1 MLIFVLQNQKKGRIT
16 MQSDRKPTSNLIPIV
31 LSPSNTSTHAR
42 NRSTTDNSRSS
53 TEFSHNRAQTHLTS
67 ANYCQTICIS
77 ADNIVPNRYQPR
89 TSFSTASLA
98 RLSESIKRHGILQ
111 PITVRLVPGSEP
123 PKYEIIC
130 GERRFR
136 AGMMAGLTEFQ
147 CILTTHNDL
156 AAAELSIIENLLRD
170 DLNIFEQAEA
180 FSLLA
185 NTFNMTQQQIADR
198 VSLSQSAVA
207 NKIRLLQFSEI
218 ERSLILKYS
227 LTERHARALL
237 KLPDA
242 NIRQKFIQIIEK
254 DKLNVAA
261 TEQLIE
267 NYIKYT
273 TSPELDGKK
282 PLKPSARS
290 KKVLGIFK
298 DVRIFSNSIEKAAN
312 VLRKSGVFVETA
324 YSDSNDSYIYTI
336 KISKAPLVSR
346 ET

>member
-1 MLIFVLQNQKKGRIT
+1 

-31 LSPSNTSTHAR
+31 LPASNASIR
-42 NRSTTDNSRSS
+42 RQNLQGTDNSGSNQ
-53 TEFSHNRAQTHLTS
+53 EFAYKPTHASLNS
-67 ANYCQTICIS
+67 ANSRQTICIS
-77 ADNIVPNRYQPR
+77 ADNIIPNRYQPR
-89 TSFSTASLA
+89 TSFSTASLT

-111 PITVRLVPGSEP
+111 PITVRLIPNSKP
-123 PKYEIIC
+123 SKYEIIC

-147 CILTTHNDL
+147 CILTTHDDL

-170 DLNIFEQAEA
+170 DLNLFEQAEA

-185 NTFNMTQQQIADR
+185 NTFSMTQQQIADR

-207 NKIRLLQFSEI
+207 NKIRLLQFSEA

-237 KLPDA
+237 KLSDA
-242 NIRQKFIQIIEK
+242 NIRQKFIQLIEK

-273 TSPELDGKK
+273 TSPKLDGKNSPK
-282 PLKPSARS
+282 SSAKS

-324 YSDSNDSYIYTI
+324 YADSNDSYIYTI

>member
-1 MLIFVLQNQKKGRIT
+1 
-16 MQSDRKPTSNLIPIV
+16 MQSDRKTSSNLIPIV
-31 LSPSNTSTHAR
+31 LPQSNSSTHSRNRITINNTS
-42 NRSTTDNSRSS
+42 SS
-53 TEFSHNRAQTHLTS
+53 SKHFHNQEHTQPTS
-67 ANYCQTICIS
+67 ADCYQTICIS
-77 ADNIVPNRYQPR
+77 ANNIIPNRYQPR
-89 TSFSTASLA
+89 TSFNAASLT

-111 PITVRLVPGSEP
+111 PITVRLISDSEP

-136 AGMMAGLTEFQ
+136 AGIMAGIKEFH
-147 CILTTHNDL
+147 CILATHNDI

-180 FSLLA
+180 FNLLSG
-185 NTFNMTQQQIADR
+185 TFNMTQQQIADR

-207 NKIRLLQFSEI
+207 NKIRLLQFNEH
-218 ERSLILKYS
+218 ERSLILNYS

-237 KLPDA
+237 RLTDTT
-242 NIRQKFIQIIEK
+242 IRQKFIQIIEK

-273 TSPELDGKK
+273 TSPDLDNKNQSK
-282 PLKPSARS
+282 SSAKS

-324 YSDSNDSYIYTI
+324 YADSNDSYIYTI

>member
-1 MLIFVLQNQKKGRIT
+1 

-31 LSPSNTSTHAR
+31 LPPQKASTNAR
-42 NRSTTDNSRSS
+42 NRSAANNSSSSIEYSHKQAHTQLNCSDN
-53 TEFSHNRAQTHLTS
+53 
-67 ANYCQTICIS
+67 CQTICIS
-77 ADNIVPNRYQPR
+77 ANNIIPNRYQPR
-89 TSFSTASLA
+89 TSFSTASLT

-111 PITVRLVPGSEP
+111 PITVRPVPNSEP
-123 PKYEIIC
+123 QKYEIIC

-147 CILTTHNDL
+147 CILTTHDDL

-180 FSLLA
+180 FSLLS

-207 NKIRLLQFSEI
+207 NKIRLLQFSEV
-218 ERSLILKYS
+218 ERSLMLKYS

-237 KLPDA
+237 KLSDPG
-242 NIRQKFIQIIEK
+242 IRQKFIQIIEK

-273 TSPELDGKK
+273 TSPELDSKK
-282 PLKPSARS
+282 PLKPSAKS

-324 YSDSNDSYIYTI
+324 YADSNDSYIYTI

>member
-1 MLIFVLQNQKKGRIT
+1 
-16 MQSDRKPTSNLIPIV
+16 MQSERKHTSNLIPIV
-31 LSPSNTSTHAR
+31 LSPTSHATSGSR
-42 NRSTTDNSRSS
+42 TRSS
-53 TEFSHNRAQTHLTS
+53 GGDPPSYTASAPTHPDAQL
-67 ANYCQTICIS
+67 NYAKPRQTVCIS
-77 ADNIVPNRYQPR
+77 ADDIVPNRYQPR
-89 TSFSTASLA
+89 TSFGTASLA

-111 PITVRLVPGSEP
+111 PITVRLIPDSNP
-123 PKYEIIC
+123 QKYEIIC

-136 AGMMAGLTEFQ
+136 AGMMAGLEEFQ
-147 CILTTHNDL
+147 CILTTHGDL

-185 NTFNMTQQQIADR
+185 NTFNLTQQQIADR

-207 NKIRLLQFSEI
+207 NKMRLLQFTDV
-218 ERSLILKYS
+218 ERCLILKFS

-237 KLPDA
+237 KFSDS
-242 NIRQKFIQIIEK
+242 NIRQKFIQLIDK

-261 TEQLIE
+261 TEQLID

-273 TSPELDGKK
+273 ESSGADVLNSKK
-282 PLKPSARS
+282 SSKKA

-298 DVRIFSNSIEKAAN
+298 DVRVFSNSIEKAAD

-324 YSDSNDSYIYTI
+324 CADNNDSYIYTI

-346 ET
+346 ETQ

>member
-1 MLIFVLQNQKKGRIT
+1 MNSENKR
-16 MQSDRKPTSNLIPIV
+16 SSNLIPIV
-31 LSPSNTSTHAR
+31 LPSSKTSTMQK
-42 NRSTTDNSRSS
+42 NVNSNNSDLNS
-53 TEFSHNRAQTHLTS
+53 PVKCYSVSPQSHLKNTNS
-67 ANYCQTICIS
+67 GQTISIS
-77 ADNIVPNRYQPR
+77 ADDIVPNRYQPR
-89 TSFSTASLA
+89 TSFSTASLT

-111 PITVRLVPGSEP
+111 PITVRLIPNSAHK
-123 PKYEIIC
+123 KYEIIC

-147 CILTTHNDL
+147 CILTTHDDL

-207 NKIRLLQFSEI
+207 NKIRLLSFTDT

-237 KLPDA
+237 KLNDS
-242 NIRQKFIQIIEK
+242 NIRQKFINLIDK
-254 DKLNVAA
+254 DKLNVAS
-261 TEQLIE
+261 TEQLID

-273 TSPELDGKK
+273 S
-282 PLKPSARS
+282 SADAESVNDS
-290 KKVLGIFK
+290 KKTRKPKKFLGIFK
-298 DVRIFSNSIEKAAN
+298 DVRVFSNSIEKAAD
-312 VLRKSGVFVETA
+312 VLRKSGVFVETTCA
-324 YSDSNDSYIYTI
+324 DNNDSYIYTI

-346 ET
+346 ETPS

>member
-1 MLIFVLQNQKKGRIT
+1 
-16 MQSDRKPTSNLIPIV
+16 MQSDRKATSNLIPIV
-31 LSPSNTSTHAR
+31 LPPSGATIHERSHQVPVNSLSNAEYPYKSTSAHLNSA
-42 NRSTTDNSRSS
+42 NSR
-53 TEFSHNRAQTHLTS
+53 
-67 ANYCQTICIS
+67 QTICIS
-77 ADNIVPNRYQPR
+77 ANNIVPNRYQPR

-111 PITVRLVPGSEP
+111 PITVRLIPDSDP
-123 PKYEIIC
+123 SKYEIIC

-147 CILTTHNDL
+147 CILTSHDDL

-180 FSLLA
+180 FNLLA
-185 NTFNMTQQQIADR
+185 GTFNMTQQQIADR

-207 NKIRLLQFSEI
+207 NKIRLLQFNEV

-237 KLPDA
+237 KLSDA
-242 NIRQKFIQIIEK
+242 NIRQKFIMLIEK
-254 DKLNVAA
+254 DKLNVAS

-267 NYIKYT
+267 NYLKYT
-273 TSPELDGKK
+273 SSSEFNSKKADKSPAK
-282 PLKPSARS
+282 PQ
-290 KKVLGIFK
+290 KVLGIFK
-298 DVRIFSNSIEKAAN
+298 DVRVFSNSIEKAAN

-324 YSDSNDSYIYTI
+324 YADNNDSYIYTI
-336 KISKAPLVSR
+336 KISKAPFVSR
-346 ET
+346 ETQL